1 MIRLFIAILLVFSL
15 GANIHS
21 FLQCDLTERNVIL
34 YSPIIISI
42 TINKGISI
50 RIKERN
56 EEKTKDELSVPST
69 TVIPSIINKQSI
81 LHYPQYIYTDNSTII
96 HP

>member
-15 GANIHS
+15 GTNIHS
-21 FLQCDLTERNVIL
+21 FLQHNSCERNVIL

-42 TINKGISI
+42 TIKKGISI

-81 LHYPQYIYTDNSTII
+81 LHYPQYINTDNSTII

>member
-15 GANIHS
+15 GANIYS
-21 FLQCDLTERNVIL
+21 FLQYDLTERNVIL
-34 YSPIIISI
+34 SSPIIKTI
-42 TINKGISI
+42 TIKKGISI

-56 EEKTKDELSVPST
+56 EEKTKDELSVPPT
-69 TVIPSIINKQSI
+69 TIIPSIINKQSI
-81 LHYPQYIYTDNSTII
+81 LHYPQYSFTDNSTIT

>member
-21 FLQCDLTERNVIL
+21 FLQCDLTERNVVL
-34 YSPIIISI
+34 SSPIIIST
-42 TINKGISI
+42 TIMKGISI
-50 RIKERN
+50 RIKERS
-56 EEKTKDELSVPST
+56 EEKSKDKLSAPST

-81 LHYPQYIYTDNSTII
+81 LHYPQYIYTDNSTIT

>member
-21 FLQCDLTERNVIL
+21 FLQYDLTERNVIL
-34 YSPIIISI
+34 SSPIIIST
-42 TINKGISI
+42 TIMKGISI

-56 EEKTKDELSVPST
+56 EEKTKDELSVPPT
-69 TVIPSIINKQSI
+69 TIIPSIINKQSI
-81 LHYPQYIYTDNSTII
+81 LHYPQYSFTDNSTIT

>member
-21 FLQCDLTERNVIL
+21 FLQYDLTERNVIL
-34 YSPIIISI
+34 SSPIIIST
-42 TINKGISI
+42 TIMKGISI

-56 EEKTKDELSVPST
+56 EEKTKDELSVPSP
-69 TVIPSIINKQSI
+69 TVIPSILNKQSI
-81 LHYPQYIYTDNSTII
+81 LHYPQYIYTDNSTIT

>member
-1 MIRLFIAILLVFSL
+1 MIRLFIVTLLVFFS
-15 GANIHS
+15 GTNIHS
-21 FLQCDLTERNVIL
+21 FLQHNSCERNVIL
-34 YSPIIISI
+34 YSPIIIST
-42 TINKGISI
+42 TIMKGISI
-50 RIKERN
+50 RIKERS
-56 EEKTKDELSVPST
+56 EEKSKDELSAPST